1 MNKVEKGEFSDE
13 LLVNESRKKGDAPP
27 TYCDVCFIAFGSQEK
42 RIHFDGKAVHS
53 DCAKKVKS
61 I

>member
-1 MNKVEKGEFSDE
+1 MSKSEKGEFSDE
-13 LLVNESRKKGDAPP
+13 LPVYESRKMGDSPL
-27 TYCDVCFIAFGSQEK
+27 TYCEVCFIAFGSQEK
-42 RIHFDGKAVHS
+42 RIHFDGKAVHP